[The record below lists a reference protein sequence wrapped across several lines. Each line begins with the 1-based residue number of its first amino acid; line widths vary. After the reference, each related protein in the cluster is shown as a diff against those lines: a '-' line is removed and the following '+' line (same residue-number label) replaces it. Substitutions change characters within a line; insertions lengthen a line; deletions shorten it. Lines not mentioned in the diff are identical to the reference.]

1 MINKFNKYFKYYLI
15 SLFFFSIIYL
25 TTKHNVSNDS
35 TISEWLLNYSGGFTK
50 RGLIGQSSII
60 LANLFNFNLRDV
72 ILFFQ
77 IFLVGI
83 YYILLFLF
91 FRNIPTNKVIILSIF
106 TPIFILYP
114 IAEIEVLAR
123 KEIFIFCIFITH
135 LFINNK
141 TIKIIYKLIILPIG
155 MLIWEPFIF
164 LIPFFVALD
173 IIENNF
179 EKININFFKYL
190 TLYIPAIIL
199 AFYIALNPLTL
210 ENHELMANYL
220 KINFNENCYTAC
232 ELLASKSS
240 IYDQFEAN
248 FRDYSFSVFFRYS
261 LIILIGFGPLILLA
275 KNSVLKNQNLFFF
288 RYFKNL
294 LVPMSILLLPTIFLF
309 AMGSD
314 WGRWVNIGY
323 VFSVIFYFYLIKKEK
338 IFLNNNLDRIKIF
351 NNKKIFIF
359 IIIVYCFGWNPKTS
373 LKGDIATNPLWKIP
387 YNSSKII
394 FGFDSFKILQDSAIS
409 KWHKKYLE

>member
-25 TTKHNVSNDS
+25 TAKHNVGNDS

-50 RGLIGQSSII
+50 RGLIGQTSII
-60 LANLFNFNLRDV
+60 LANLFNSNLRDV

-91 FRNIPTNKVIILSIF
+91 FKNIPTNKVIILSIF

-114 IAEIEVLAR
+114 VAEIEVLAR
-123 KEIFIFCIFITH
+123 KEIFIFCIFIIY
-135 LFINNK
+135 LLLNNK
-141 TIKIIYKLIILPIG
+141 TLKIIYKLTILPIG
-155 MLIWEPFIF
+155 ILIWEPFIF
-164 LIPFFVALD
+164 LIPFFIALD
-173 IIENNF
+173 IVENNF
-179 EKININFFKYL
+179 EKININFIKYL
-190 TLYIPAIIL
+190 ILYIPVITL
-199 AFYIALNPLTL
+199 AFYIALNPMAL
-210 ENHELMANYL
+210 ENHELMKNYL
-220 KINFNENCYTAC
+220 KINFNESCYTAC
-232 ELLASKSS
+232 ELLASKST

-261 LIILIGFGPLILLA
+261 LVILVGFGPLILLA

-288 RYFKNL
+288 KYFQNL
-294 LVPMSILLLPTIFLF
+294 LIPVSLILMPTIFLF

-323 VFSVIFYFYLIKKEK
+323 VFSVIFYFYLMKSDKISLTSNLDEIK
-338 IFLNNNLDRIKIF
+338 ILNNR
-351 NNKKIFIF
+351 KIFIF
-359 IIIVYCFGWNPKTS
+359 IIVVYCFGWNPKTS

-394 FGFDSFKILQDSAIS
+394 FDFKNFRILEDSPFSR
-409 KWHKKYLE
+409 WHKKYVE